1 MFAGYQLLAPAA
13 GDITDYWG
21 PEWLTCKE
29 VGCGLYMPH
38 MPSATTNT
46 EEVTA

>member
-29 VGCGLYMPH
+29 VGCGLYIQ